1 MTRVAG
7 RQRRQRGSIDELPS
21 GALRV
26 RVYAGVD
33 PVTRRRH
40 DLIEIIAAGPGA
52 ERRAEEARV
61 RLLAE
66 VQEHRNP
73 RTNATVDQLL
83 DQYLALHDGGKTTL
97 GTYRVYAEKH
107 IRPFIG
113 QVKVGALEADVIDS
127 LYAELRRCREH
138 CNGRRFVEHHT
149 TGEHDCNQRC
159 RPHQCKPLAGAT
171 IRQIHFLLSGAYNRA
186 IKWRWVSRNPI
197 SQAEPPASPSPDP
210 DPPRAGEAAQLLR
223 EAWKDPDWGTVVWL
237 AMTSGARR
245 GELCALRWKYVDLV
259 NGVLTLRRSI
269 AQNGAETE
277 EKDTKTHQR
286 RHVTLDPETI
296 SVLIDHRNRCESR
309 TANLGITLDQEAF
322 VFSNAPDGSTHLLP
336 ASVTQ
341 RYRRMAERA
350 GIDTHLHN
358 LRHYSAT
365 ELIAAGVDVRTVA
378 GRLGHSGGGTT
389 TLRVYA
395 AWVAEADQRAAAGLT
410 SRLPS
415 RPAPEP
421 DGIERV
427 LANPRAP
434 YERIAVD
441 LRSAILGGKY
451 SDGEPLPTI
460 KQLAQTYE
468 VATGTAHRAM
478 SLLTAWGLV
487 NVSRGQRATV
497 RIIKPVPAESVTP
510 HTSHETTDTIG
521 NTAFNRERTAGQHH
535 DDSEN
540 ATTTTPQ
547 LWAITLR
554 GPDGH
559 RYPPRHVRADIR
571 HPDSFRPHLLAIA
584 RIETPADT
592 DDGDHWISNYE
603 LEIAE
608 LGEREPKLVL
618 RWQKDERSTPF

>member
-1 MTRVAG
+1 MPRVAAP

-40 DLIEIIAAGPGA
+40 DLVEIIAAGPGA
-52 ERRAEEARV
+52 ERQAEQARV

-66 VQEHRNP
+66 VQERRNP
-73 RTNATVDQLL
+73 RTSATVDQLL
-83 DQYLALHDGGKTTL
+83 DQYLAVHDGGKTTL
-97 GTYRVYAEKH
+97 STYRMYADKH
-107 IRPFIG
+107 IRPFLGHI
-113 QVKVGALEADVIDS
+113 KVGALEADVVDS

-138 CNGRRFVEHHT
+138 CTGRRFIDHYT
-149 TGEHDCNQRC
+149 TGEHECTQRC
-159 RPHQCKPLAGAT
+159 RSHQCKPLADAT
-171 IRQIHFLLSGAYNRA
+171 IRQIHFLLSGAYHRA

-210 DPPRAGEAAQLLR
+210 DPPRAAEAAHLLQD
-223 EAWKDPDWGTVVWL
+223 AWKDPDWGALVWL

-245 GELCALRWKYVDLV
+245 GELCALRWKHIDLV

-269 AQNGAETE
+269 AQNGSETE

-286 RHVTLDPETI
+286 RHVTLDPETV
-296 SVLIDHRNRCESR
+296 SVLTDHWNRCDHRASE
-309 TANLGITLDQEAF
+309 LGVTLSQEAF
-322 VFSNAPDGSTHLLP
+322 VFSNTPDGSTHLLP
-336 ASVTQ
+336 SSVTQ

-350 GIDTHLHN
+350 GINTHFHN

-365 ELIAAGVDVRTVA
+365 ELIAAGVDIRTVA

-395 AWVAEADQRAAAGLT
+395 AWVAEADQRAAAGLA

-415 RPAPEP
+415 RPSPEP
-421 DGIERV
+421 DGIERL

-441 LRSAILGGKY
+441 LRNAILDGKY
-451 SDGEPLPTI
+451 ADGEPLPTI
-460 KQLAQTYE
+460 KQLAQTYQI
-468 VATGTAHRAM
+468 ATGTAHRAL
-478 SLLTAWGLV
+478 SLLTAWGLI
-487 NVSRGQRATV
+487 NVSRGQRATARV
-497 RIIKPVPAESVTP
+497 NTPLPTESIQP
-510 HTSHETTDTIG
+510 HTSSETALSIR
-521 NTAFNRERTAGQHH
+521 NTAFESERSTDQHR

-540 ATTTTPQ
+540 TTTTAPQ

-559 RYPPRHVRADIR
+559 RYPPRHVQADIH
-571 HPDSFRPHLLAIA
+571 HPDSFRAHLLAIA

-592 DDGDHWISNYE
+592 DDSDHWINNYE
-603 LEIAE
+603 LEVAE
-608 LGEREPKLVL
+608 PTGGEPKLIL
-618 RWQKDERSTPF
+618 RWQKNEG